1 VKIGRGPTGIIRLPP
16 YQNHLFAV
24 LFFFAG
30 TKKEKVDSLSEK
42 FSAEF
47 QSDDNSSAAD

>member
-1 VKIGRGPTGIIRLPP
+1 VKIGRGPTGIIRLLP
-16 YQNHLFAV
+16 YQDHLFDV

-30 TKKEKVDSLSEK
+30 TKKEKVNSLSEK

-47 QSDDNSSAAD
+47 QSDDNSSAA